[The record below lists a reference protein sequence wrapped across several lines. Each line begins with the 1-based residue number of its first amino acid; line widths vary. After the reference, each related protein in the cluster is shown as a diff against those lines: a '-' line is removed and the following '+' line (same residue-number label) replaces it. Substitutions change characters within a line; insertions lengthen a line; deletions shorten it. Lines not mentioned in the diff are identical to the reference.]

1 MLGVADYFWRLLPG
15 NPILRRVVETGG
27 KRRRDLFIRCGYL
40 GFLIGVVI
48 FSLLSSTSSFG
59 SMSLDQLAKVSAQ
72 LFRTTS
78 YWQLGLVAFLAPVFT
93 AGAIT
98 QEKDSQTYDILLATP
113 LSNAQIVLGSL
124 LSRLFFVIAL
134 LVSGIP
140 VFSITQVFGGVAI
153 SSIVCSF
160 AIAAATAFVTGAIAM
175 AIAVFKVGTRRT
187 IFSFYLFITVYVA
200 GLWMLDAMDYFHPVY
215 TDPISGAVVRSNTS
229 WFTGIHPFLALR
241 VIFNQ
246 KEHLPP
252 DLLNLPA
259 SLQRWPLGWYFS
271 SPHTF
276 YISFMFF
283 LSFVLVSPSILFLR
297 RLAQSSN
304 SLNSWILQK
313 LRISKGDKT
322 RKPRAVWSNPIAWR
336 EAKTKASAAR
346 ASILRYT
353 FMTAGVAGS
362 IVLLVMYNTTFEPDR
377 SIRLPD
383 SYDQVNGTLT
393 IFGRNDAPMRIK
405 SEVVQYKEP
414 GNSEKRDVGLTQLP
428 RGTYQILGPLTYE
441 PVTRPGAKA
450 NTLSSLTIGPL
461 DRKVSAERTRQFLL
475 GMIAIE
481 FAVILLI
488 VTNAAASTVTR
499 EKEDGSLDLLLAT
512 PITSRYYIWGKLRGL
527 VSFVLPLTAVPIAS
541 IFIFIVND
549 VIHLVGGQGFD
560 WVVFPESLFILPGTL
575 VVVIAFAAILGMQM
589 SLRCRRTVMAV
600 MSSVGIV
607 LGICVGLALCGYSAV
622 DSHAMG
628 QAGLVFGAFS
638 PFTLMTLLVDPRYV
652 ATEQFGF
659 GTADP
664 SNISGARLLIF
675 VFGWAAT
682 GAYTLVVWGMYKS
695 MVKNFDMTIRKQ
707 SR

>member
-1 MLGVADYFWRLLPG
+1 MLGVADYFWRLIPA

-40 GFLIGVVI
+40 GLVIGVVI
-48 FSLLSSTSSFG
+48 FSLLRASGSFG
-59 SMSLDQLAKVSAQ
+59 TMSLADLAKVSAS
-72 LFRTTS
+72 LFRDTS
-78 YWQLGLVAFLAPVFT
+78 YLQLGLVAFLAPVFT

-124 LSRLFFVIAL
+124 LSRLFFVVTL

-140 VFSITQVFGGVAI
+140 IFSITQIFGGVAI
-153 SSIVCSF
+153 SSIAYSF
-160 AIAAATAFVTGAIAM
+160 GIAAATAFVTGSIAM

-200 GLWMLDAMDYFHPVY
+200 GLWMLDTLDYFHP
-215 TDPISGAVVRSNTS
+215 TLMNGERCSTS
-229 WFTGIHPFLALR
+229 WFTGIHPFLSLR

-246 KEHLPP
+246 KEHIPP
-252 DLLNLPA
+252 DLLSLPP

-271 SPHTF
+271 SPHSF
-276 YISFMFF
+276 YIGFMFF
-283 LSFVLVSPSILFLR
+283 LSFVLVTPSIVLLR
-297 RLAQSSN
+297 RLAQSTN

-346 ASILRYT
+346 ATFLRYG
-353 FMTAGVAGS
+353 FIIAGIGGAVTLA
-362 IVLLVMYNTTFEPDR
+362 VMYSTTIEPDR
-377 SIRLPD
+377 YIILPL
-383 SYDQVNGTLT
+383 SYDSNLHQIT
-393 IFGRNDAPMRIK
+393 
-405 SEVVQYKEP
+405 
-414 GNSEKRDVGLTQLP
+414 
-428 RGTYQILGPLTYE
+428 ILGKNDPPMKVPRNFVVKYRETGNPE
-441 PVTRPGAKA
+441 TRDLSLEQIPNGKYQLLDRPTFTDTKS
-450 NTLSSLTIGPL
+450 NTISTFTVAPL
-461 DRKVSAERTRQFLL
+461 DRNVSAARARKFLL
-475 GMIAIE
+475 GMVAIE

-527 VSFVLPLTAVPIAS
+527 VSFVLPLSAVPILS
-541 IFIFIVND
+541 ILIFIIYDIFKM
-549 VIHLVGGQGFD
+549 VGGDNSD
-560 WVVFPESLFILPGTL
+560 WIVFPEAVFVLPGTITI
-575 VVVIAFAAILGMQM
+575 VVAFAAILGMQM

-607 LGICVGLALCGYSAV
+607 MGISVGMGLCGAGVV
-622 DSHAMG
+622 DTKAMSSI
-628 QAGLVFGAFS
+628 GLVFGSFS
-638 PFTLMTLLVDPRYV
+638 PFTLLMLLIDPRTV
-652 ATEQFGF
+652 ASEQFGF
-659 GTADP
+659 NSGDPTATSAP
-664 SNISGARLLIF
+664 RVLVF
-675 VFGWAAT
+675 VFGWVAT

>member
-1 MLGVADYFWRLLPG
+1 MLGVADYLNRLLPA

-113 LSNAQIVLGSL
+113 LTNAQIVLGSL
-124 LSRLFFVIAL
+124 LSRLFFVVTL
-134 LVSGIP
+134 LISGIP

-153 SSIVCSF
+153 SSIVYSF
-160 AIAAATAFVTGAIAM
+160 GIAAATAFVTGSIAM

-187 IFSFYLFITVYVA
+187 IFSFYLFITVYIA
-200 GLWMLDAMDYFHPVY
+200 GLWMLDTMDYFHPVLIDG
-215 TDPISGAVVRSNTS
+215 TRSTTS

-246 KEHLPP
+246 KEHIPP
-252 DLLNLPA
+252 DLLSLPPA
-259 SLQRWPLGWYFS
+259 LQKWPFGWYFS
-271 SPHTF
+271 SPHSF

-283 LSFVLVSPSILFLR
+283 LSFVLVSPSIVFLR

-304 SLNSWILQK
+304 TLHGWVLQK

-322 RKPRAVWSNPIAWR
+322 RKPRTVWSNPIAWR

-346 ASILRYT
+346 ASILRYG
-353 FMTAGVAGS
+353 FIAAGLVGAV
-362 IVLLVMYNTTFEPDR
+362 VLVVMYSTTFDPDR
-377 SIRLPD
+377 SVRLPD
-383 SYDQVNGTLT
+383 SYDVDNHTITL
-393 IFGRNDAPMRIK
+393 FGRNDPPMRIK
-405 SEVVQYKEP
+405 SEMVQYIDP
-414 GNSEKRDVGLTQLP
+414 GSSEKRDVGLTQLP
-428 RGTYQILGPLTYE
+428 RGTYQVVGQLVYE
-441 PVTRPGAKA
+441 NATTPGGKA
-450 NTLSSLTIGPL
+450 STLSSLTLAPL
-461 DRKVSAERTRQFLL
+461 DRKISAPAARKFLL
-475 GMIAIE
+475 GMIGIE

-527 VSFVLPLTAVPIAS
+527 VSFVLPLAAVPIAS
-541 IFIFIVND
+541 IAIF
-549 VIHLVGGQGFD
+549 VIYDAFRMVSGQSFD
-560 WVVFPESLFILPGTL
+560 WIVFPESLFILPGTL
-575 VVVIAFAAILGMQM
+575 VVVVAFAAILGMQM

-607 LGICVGLALCGYSAV
+607 MGICVGLALCGYSAV
-622 DSHAMG
+622 DSRAMG

-638 PFTLMTLLVDPRYV
+638 PFTLMTLLVDPRAV
-652 ATEQFGF
+652 ASDQFGF
-659 GTADP
+659 ATANTAD
-664 SNISGARLLIF
+664 ITGARMLIF
-675 VFGWAAT
+675 FFGWAAT
-682 GAYTLVVWGMYKS
+682 GAYTLIVWGMYKS